1 MTEAISVCVLARMPN
16 PHLEA
21 SVGIFRHVLGH
32 AGASLW
38 VTDDVTKAL
47 LHAGPVLVMQLEQYN
62 LRAHLLAIA
71 RAVMRRRTCAMVFRS
86 REALVGT
93 KPQTRVKRLLLRVER
108 RLSSIAMLTIVPF
121 DLLPRPETLFR
132 GWLHDPQLW
141 DIAILPAPDE
151 DRGLADRALTM
162 ANGRPIIIVIGLL
175 ASYKGIDRLAEL
187 ANDADFCA
195 QYLLVIAGSQIADVK
210 HRFADIANDCIIEDR
225 HISDGEIYA
234 LYEAADYVW
243 SVYAPS
249 YDQASGIFGRAL
261 QFGRTPLVRAGSL
274 IEHYAKTLGRETVAV
289 DWEASPSEIAR
300 MLSSVPGKRA
310 PYRVDTTAS
319 FETLTTSVIGRAH

>member
-1 MTEAISVCVLARMPN
+1 MKHANSVCVLARMPN

-21 SVGIFRHVLGH
+21 SVGIFRHVLGQ
-32 AGASLW
+32 AGATLW
-38 VTDDVTKAL
+38 VTDDVGKAL
-47 LHAGPVLVMQLEQYN
+47 LHPGPVLVMQLEQYN
-62 LRAHLLAIA
+62 LRAHLLAIG
-71 RAVMRRRTCAMVFRS
+71 RAAMGRRTCAMVFRS

-93 KPQTRVKRLLLRVER
+93 KPQTRVKRLLLRIER
-108 RLSSIAMLTIVPF
+108 SMTKIAMLTIVPF
-121 DLLPRPETLFR
+121 NLLPRPETLFR

-141 DIAILPAPDE
+141 DIAILPMPDE
-151 DRGLADRALTM
+151 DRDIADRAKAM

-187 ANDADFCA
+187 ANDEEFCA
-195 QYLLVIAGSQIADVK
+195 QYLLVMAGSQIADVK
-210 HRFADIANDCIIEDR
+210 RQFSNITNECLIVDR

-234 LYEAADYVW
+234 LYDVADYVW
-243 SVYAPS
+243 AVYAPS

-274 IEHYAKTLGRETVAV
+274 IEQYANTLNQETVAV
-289 DWEASPSEIAR
+289 DWEADPKEIAQKLR
-300 MLSSVPGKRA
+300 SVPGKRA

-319 FETLTTSVIGRAH
+319 FETLTTAVIGRAR